1 MLKRGDY
8 LMIQH
13 KHDDGV
19 YIKDIAEELGVHP
32 KTVSRALKRGG
43 APTGKRPRARGSILD
58 PYKPAIDRLLQAEVW
73 NAVVIQRELQGQGYP
88 GEVSLLRAYI
98 RPKRPLRAGRA
109 TVRFETAPG
118 AQLQHDWGELWTEIG
133 GIEQKVF
140 IAVNTLGYS
149 RRFHVWG
156 TVSQDAAHT
165 YESLVRSFAYLGG
178 VTKTV
183 LVDNQKS
190 AVIAHRV
197 GEGVQFNPRFLDLAG
212 HYGFVPKACR
222 PYRAR
227 TKGKTER
234 MVRYVKEHFFV
245 RYRQFETLAHL
256 NQQLESWLRE
266 EADPRVHGT
275 HRQRVIDRFEAERGQ
290 LSALPRVRF
299 DTAYRE
305 QRFVAWDGYIE
316 VRGNRYSVPAAY
328 CGQPVTVWI
337 GLDHSLRVVDGQ
349 DRCVAEHRL
358 RPAGAGWQ
366 TIPTH
371 HAALWQDTLQVE
383 RRGLAVYEEAGQWN

>member
-8 LMIQH
+8 LMIQQ

-19 YIKDIAEELGVHP
+19 YIKDIAGELGVHP

-43 APTGKRPRARGSILD
+43 APTGKRPRARRSILD
-58 PYKPAIDRLLQAEVW
+58 PYKPAIDRLLQAGVW
-73 NAVVIQRELQGQGYP
+73 NALVILRELQEQGYP
-88 GEVSLLRAYI
+88 GEVSLIRAYI
-98 RPKRPLRAGRA
+98 RPKRPLRTSRA
-109 TVRFETAPG
+109 TVRFETGPG
-118 AQLQHDWGELWTEIG
+118 QQLQHDWGTVWTEIG
-133 GIEQKVF
+133 GVEQKVC

-165 YESLVRSFAYLGG
+165 YECLVRSFAYFGG
-178 VTKTV
+178 VTKAV

-197 GEGVQFNPRFLDLAG
+197 GEAVQFHPRFVDLAG
-212 HYGFVPKACR
+212 HYGFAPKACR

-245 RYRQFETLAHL
+245 RYRQFESLAHL
-256 NQQLESWLRE
+256 NQQLELWLRD
-266 EADPRVHGT
+266 EADLRVHGT
-275 HRQRVIDRFEAERGQ
+275 YRQRVSARFEEECRH
-290 LSALPRVRF
+290 LSALPRNRF

-305 QRFVAWDGYIE
+305 PRVVAWDGYID
-316 VRGNRYSVPAAY
+316 VRGNRYSVPAAC
-328 CGQPVTVWI
+328 CGQPVTVYI
-337 GLDHSLRVVDGQ
+337 GLDDSLRVVDGE

-358 RPAGAGWQ
+358 RPADAGWQ
-366 TIPTH
+366 SIPAH
-371 HAALWQDTLQVE
+371 HAALWRDALQVE
-383 RRGLAVYEEAGQWN
+383 RRELAAYEEAGQWN

>member
-1 MLKRGDY
+1 MAAFRCNGRQLC
-8 LMIQH
+8 
-13 KHDDGV
+13 
-19 YIKDIAEELGVHP
+19 
-32 KTVSRALKRGG
+32 
-43 APTGKRPRARGSILD
+43 
-58 PYKPAIDRLLQAEVW
+58 
-73 NAVVIQRELQGQGYP
+73 RE
-88 GEVSLLRAYI
+88 I
-98 RPKRPLRAGRA
+98 R
-109 TVRFETAPG
+109 
-118 AQLQHDWGELWTEIG
+118 
-133 GIEQKVF
+133 
-140 IAVNTLGYS
+140 
-149 RRFHVWG
+149 
-156 TVSQDAAHT
+156 T

-197 GEGVQFNPRFLDLAG
+197 GEGVQFHPRFLDLAG

-275 HRQRVIDRFEAERGQ
+275 HRQR
-290 LSALPRVRF
+290 
-299 DTAYRE
+299 
-305 QRFVAWDGYIE
+305 
-316 VRGNRYSVPAAY
+316 
-328 CGQPVTVWI
+328 
-337 GLDHSLRVVDGQ
+337 
-349 DRCVAEHRL
+349 
-358 RPAGAGWQ
+358 PAGAGWQ
-366 TIPTH
+366 TIPAH